1 MIGVDTNV
9 VLRLFVVDDEQQH
22 RSAVAFFSARSVDD
36 PAYVNLLVVAELTWL
51 LHRRYRF
58 ARMQILDVL
67 RALAGVVNVE
77 IEARDHV
84 EAVIAAAAVD
94 RNAGIADLLIA
105 LINARAGCSTTVT
118 FDKDAAKRIPGM
130 ELVS

>member
-9 VLRLFVVDDEQQH
+9 VLRLFVVDDEEQH
-22 RSAVAFFSARSVDD
+22 RRAVAFFSARSIDD

-58 ARMQILDVL
+58 SRTQLLDVL
-67 RALAGVVNVE
+67 RALAGSVNVE
-77 IEARDHV
+77 IEARDLV
-84 EAVIAAAAVD
+84 EDAIAAAAAD
-94 RNAGIADLLIA
+94 SNAGIADLLIA
-105 LINARAGCSTTVT
+105 LTNTRAGCAATVS
-118 FDKDAAKRIPGM
+118 FGKDAAKRISGM